1 MAITDWRPV
10 TIPHTA
16 PPSVQAAFQQLNI
29 NGRLL
34 SECQQAAIANL
45 TTSSDPSEVFSSSST
60 GTTPD
65 VIGPY
70 WRRGTHQSRPYYRY
84 DSNTGG
90 PYYLFYWGLSGGKY
104 YWVIST
110 ALVAEGVPLPADCYK
125 LEGTVPTV
133 SPVGA
138 YAGTGAWAGQTVNVY
153 RSYLDARVAALEAG
167 MNSILAALRTVG
179 LIT

>member
-34 SECQQAAIANL
+34 SECQQAAITDL
-45 TTSSDPSEVFSSSST
+45 PTSSDPSEVFSSSST

-70 WRRGTHQSRPYYRY
+70 WQRGMHQSRPYYRY

-110 ALVAEGVPLPADCYK
+110 ALVAAGFPLPADCYK

-133 SPVGA
+133 SPLGA
-138 YAGTGAWAGQTVNVY
+138 YAGTGAWAGQTVHVY

>member
-1 MAITDWRPV
+1 MAITDLP
-10 TIPHTA
+10 
-16 PPSVQAAFQQLNI
+16 
-29 NGRLL
+29 
-34 SECQQAAIANL
+34 
-45 TTSSDPSEVFSSSST
+45 TSSDPSEVFSSSST
-60 GTTPD
+60 GTTPY
-65 VIGPY
+65 VIGLY
-70 WRRGTHQSRPYYRY
+70 WRHGTYQSRPYYRF
-84 DSNTGG
+84 DSPTGG
-90 PYYLFYWGLSGGKY
+90 PYFLFYWGLSGEKY

-138 YAGTGAWAGQTVNVY
+138 YAGTGAWAGQTVHVY

-179 LIT
+179 LITT

>member
-1 MAITDWRPV
+1 MAITDLP
-10 TIPHTA
+10 
-16 PPSVQAAFQQLNI
+16 
-29 NGRLL
+29 
-34 SECQQAAIANL
+34 
-45 TTSSDPSEVFSSSST
+45 TSSDLSAVFSSSST

-84 DSNTGG
+84 DSNTGVT
-90 PYYLFYWGLSGGKY
+90 YYLFYYGRGRGLNNKKY

-110 ALVAEGVPLPADCYK
+110 ALVAAGFVLPADCYK

-138 YAGTGAWAGQTVNVY
+138 YAGTGAWAGQTVHVY
-153 RSYLDARVAALEAG
+153 PSDFDARVAALEART
-167 MNSILAALRTVG
+167 NSILAALRTLG
-179 LIT
+179 LIAT